1 MESELKRIK
10 SLRRLHGLT
19 QAELAR
25 LSGVSQSLIA
35 KTEAGTLDPA
45 FSRAKKILDVLE
57 SLGREKEARAKD
69 VMVTRVHTSSPAD
82 TVADAV
88 KAMHSHGISQ
98 IPVVERGAVV
108 GLVSEGI
115 ILELMVSG
123 RKDPSAAA
131 IAEVMQDAPPV
142 VSEQTR
148 IGAIMP
154 LLKHF
159 PLVVVTRKGALA
171 GIITKADMLKAFS
184 A

>member
-10 SLRRLHGLT
+10 ALRRLHGLT

-25 LSGVSQSLIA
+25 LAGVSQSLIA

-45 FSRAKKILDVLE
+45 FSRARKILDVLE
-57 SLGREKEARAKD
+57 SLGRERESRAKD
-69 VMVTRVHTSSPAD
+69 VMVTRVHTCSPSD

-88 KAMHSHGISQ
+88 KAMHRHGISQ
-98 IPVVERGAVV
+98 LPVVERGAVV

-115 ILELMVSG
+115 ILEMLASG
-123 RKDPSAAA
+123 RNDLSAAS
-131 IAEVMQDAPPV
+131 IADVMQDAPPV
-142 VSEQTR
+142 VSDQTR
-148 IGAIMP
+148 QSAIMP

-171 GIITKADMLKAFS
+171 GIITKADMLRTFS